1 MSIYNLNTDNF
12 GKQLTP
18 PYKRLPR
25 YLAWISVL
33 LSPIQWLHDLFFN
46 NYANGEYSAIW
57 DSVSTYPKDTVVQY
71 LDYQIYIATRDVP
84 IMTPCID
91 TNYWILIGDN
101 VGLRQRAS
109 VTGQK
114 LLLEWVLNKHYNT
127 TFRQPAIGT
136 SDIYVG
142 GVAIDTNYFVAG
154 INGEESSFAAISG
167 EDARQFVGISYTYAT
182 ESLIINVPNA
192 TLDLI
197 TQGTEIAPY
206 PEAQK
211 VVLFYANKFIFA
223 GIIAKVQGY

>member
-25 YLAWISVL
+25 YLSWISVL
-33 LSPIQWLHDLFFN
+33 LYPLQWLHDLFFN
-46 NYANGEYSAIW
+46 NYADGQYSVVW
-57 DSVSTYPKDTVVQY
+57 DVLSTYTKGQVVQY
-71 LDYQIYIATRDVP
+71 LDYQTYVAVQNVP
-84 IMTPCID
+84 IFTPCID
-91 TNYWILIGDN
+91 TTYWQLVGDN

-114 LLLEWVLNKHYNT
+114 LLLEWVLNTHYNT

-136 SDIYVG
+136 SDIYVA

-154 INGEESSFAAISG
+154 IDGTESSFAAISG
-167 EDARQFVGISYTYAT
+167 QDARQFVGTSYTYAE
-182 ESLIINVPNA
+182 ESLIINVPNV

-197 TQGTEIAPY
+197 TQGTEVAPY